1 MVSSQDRQRVEA
13 LLPHRPPFLF
23 VDRIVEVGEGW
34 ITTEWYVPEDLPA
47 LTGHYPGNPVLP
59 GVLIAEHCFQ
69 SAALLIFSTGDGS
82 EQQAG
87 VPVLTKIADARF
99 RHMVAPDT
107 LLSTRVQLDERL
119 SNARYMSAVVRAGER
134 TVVRLEF
141 VLALAPKTTPL
152 AAPETAS

>member
-23 VDRIVEVGEGW
+23 VDRIVEVGEDW
-34 ITTEWYVPEDLPA
+34 ITEWHVPEDLPA
-47 LTGHYPGNPVLP
+47 FGGHYPGNPVLP

-69 SAALLIFSTGDGS
+69 SAALLIFSAQDGS
-82 EQQAG
+82 EQHEG
-87 VPVLTKIADARF
+87 VPVLTKIEDARF

-119 SNARYMSAVVRAGER
+119 SNARYMSAVVRAGQR
-134 TVVRLEF
+134 TVARIRF
-141 VLALAPKTTPL
+141 VLALAPRTTPL
-152 AAPETAS
+152 AAPETAP